1 MAFIAVATGG
11 AALAG
16 LGGALI
22 NSSATRD
29 AAAQQ
34 AEAARYAAEI
44 QQQIYNQQRQ
54 DQTPWREAGMRALT
68 GMENADFSRDF
79 QARDF
84 KADPGYAF
92 RLAEAQKAMERSAA
106 AKGSLQSGGFMKGL
120 TRYSQD
126 AASQEYGNAY
136 NRFNADRD
144 RRFGRLSQLAGFGT
158 NANQMNAQAGQ
169 NYANQVGNIGM
180 NNANAQGAA
189 GIAQANAWS
198 GAFNNAGNQASNY
211 FLYSKMFPAKEKAP
225 GEV

>member
-16 LGGALI
+16 IGGALI

-29 AAAQQ
+29 AAEQQ
-34 AEAARYAAEI
+34 AAAARYAADI
-44 QQQIYNQQRQ
+44 QERMYNQQRQ
-54 DQTPWREAGMRALT
+54 DQMPWREAGMKALA
-68 GMENADFSRDF
+68 GMQDADFSRDF
-79 QARDF
+79 QASDF

-92 RLAEAQKAMERSAA
+92 RLAEAQRAMERTAA

-126 AASQEYGNAY
+126 AAAQEYNNAY

-144 RRFGRLSQLAGFGT
+144 RRFGRLSTLAGYGNNAT
-158 NANQMNAQAGQ
+158 NAMGSAGQ
-169 NYANQVGNIGM
+169 NYANQVGSIGM

-198 GAFNNAGNQASNY
+198 GALNNTANQAGNY
-211 FLYSKMFPAKEKAP
+211 FLYSRMFPKGSAT
-225 GEV
+225 